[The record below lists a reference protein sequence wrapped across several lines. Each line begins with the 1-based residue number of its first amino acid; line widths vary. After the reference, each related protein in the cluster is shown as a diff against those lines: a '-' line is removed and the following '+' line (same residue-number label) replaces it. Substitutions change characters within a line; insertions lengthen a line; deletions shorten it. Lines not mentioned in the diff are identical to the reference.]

1 MLCWPACSS
10 APGLRGQ
17 ISPIGHKDASSS
29 DSHRRIAATVAATA
43 AEFDQARHLL
53 LQGKYDDAIFALRQL
68 ESKRPGIR
76 GLSHELGA
84 AYYKKSDFMNAIAF
98 LKKALEEDPGDSE
111 AEQLL
116 GLSYY
121 LCRTARGGDSRACEK
136 VQTWY
141 ASANVDAS
149 YILGICYIQTK
160 DYPNARKAF
169 AKMFD
174 VPAESAASY
183 LFTARM
189 LLRQDF
195 APVAEEYAHK
205 AVALD
210 PKLPLA
216 HELLGE
222 LYLYHSQIDEAIAE
236 FRKELEINPGN
247 AAAYYKLADGYS
259 RVQKYDEAE
268 RLLQRSIWL
277 DPTSTGPYILLGKVL
292 EKKGE
297 TELAVA
303 RFAAG
308 ARDGSQQSHSTPPLG
323 AGLPRIG
330 KERRRGPRAESGWPI
345 GAKPELEALKG
356 RATRWSFSKTMFRG
370 CRNIRGVPLPV
381 ERVRSVWAGNVQRTV
396 APAISFHSAERIS

>member
-1 MLCWPACSS
+1 MAKVHWSGVALAASLLAFSANCGAEISQAAQAPSAIDSPHPAQSQL
-10 APGLRGQ
+10 PG
-17 ISPIGHKDASSS
+17 
-29 DSHRRIAATVAATA
+29 
-43 AEFDQARHLL
+43 AEFDAARRLL
-53 LQGKYDDAIFALRQL
+53 QQGKYDEAIGALHQL
-68 ESKRPGIR
+68 ESTRPGMK
-76 GLSHELGA
+76 GLAHELGS
-84 AYYKKSDFMNAIAF
+84 AYYKKSDYVNAIKS
-98 LKKALEEDPGDSE
+98 LKKALEENPGDSE

-121 LCRTARGGDSRACEK
+121 LTERPAEAIPELEK

-195 APVAEEYAHK
+195 GPVAEEYAHK

-216 HELLGE
+216 HQLLGE
-222 LYLYHSQIDEAIAE
+222 LYLYHSQINEAIAE
-236 FRKELEINPGN
+236 FRKELDINPGS
-247 AAAYYKLADGYS
+247 ATAYYKLADGYS
-259 RVQKYDEAE
+259 RVQKYDDAE

-277 DPTSTGPYILLGKVL
+277 DSTSTGPYILLGKVL

-297 TELAVA
+297 TELAVRA
-303 RFAAG
+303 LQRALSMDPNNPIPHHLLGQAYRDLGKNEEADRELKVAG
-308 ARDGSQQSHSTPPLG
+308 QLEQ
-323 AGLPRIG
+323 G
-330 KERRRGPRAESGWPI
+330 KN
-345 GAKPELEALKG
+345 
-356 RATRWSFSKTMFRG
+356 TR
-370 CRNIRGVPLPV
+370 P
-381 ERVRSVWAGNVQRTV
+381 
-396 APAISFHSAERIS
+396 

>member
-1 MLCWPACSS
+1 GEYDEARRLLQQGKFDDALGVLHQMESVH
-10 APGLRGQ
+10 PGL
-17 ISPIGHKDASSS
+17 K
-29 DSHRRIAATVAATA
+29 
-43 AEFDQARHLL
+43 
-53 LQGKYDDAIFALRQL
+53 
-68 ESKRPGIR
+68 

-84 AYYKKSDFMNAIAF
+84 AYYKKSDYVNAIAS
-98 LKKALEEDPGDSE
+98 LKKALEENPGDSE

-121 LCRTARGGDSRACEK
+121 LAGRPAEAIPALEK
-136 VQTWY
+136 VQRWY
-141 ASANVDAS
+141 PSANVDAS

-195 APVAEEYAHK
+195 GPVAEEYAHK
-205 AVALD
+205 AAELD

-222 LYLYHSQIDEAIAE
+222 IYLYHSQIDQAIAE
-236 FRKELEINPGN
+236 FQKELAINPGY
-247 AAAYYKLADGYS
+247 AAAYYKLADSYS
-259 RVQKYDEAE
+259 RVQKFDEAE

-297 TELAVA
+297 AQLAVRA
-303 RFAAG
+303 LQRALAMDPNNPIPHHLLGQAYRDLGKNEDADRELRVAG
-308 ARDGSQQSHSTPPLG
+308 QLEDRQN
-323 AGLPRIG
+323 
-330 KERRRGPRAESGWPI
+330 
-345 GAKPELEALKG
+345 AKP
-356 RATRWSFSKTMFRG
+356 
-370 CRNIRGVPLPV
+370 
-381 ERVRSVWAGNVQRTV
+381 
-396 APAISFHSAERIS
+396 

>member
-1 MLCWPACSS
+1 MDHMSS
-10 APGLRGQ
+10 VHWFCVALAGRVMVGGLFLNAGITQ
-17 ISPIGHKDASSS
+17 ASQTS
-29 DSHRRIAATVAATA
+29 AATDSPRAAQSQPPA
-43 AEFDQARHLL
+43 GEFDEARRL
-53 LQGKYDDAIFALRQL
+53 LQQGKFDDALGALHQL
-68 ESKRPGIR
+68 ESTHPGMN

-84 AYYKKSDFMNAIAF
+84 AYYKKGDYMNAIAS
-98 LKKALEEDPGDSE
+98 LKKGLEENPRDGE

-121 LCRTARGGDSRACEK
+121 LAGRPAEAIPELEK
-136 VQTWY
+136 VQTWF
-141 ASANVDAS
+141 ASANVDAA

-195 APVAEEYAHK
+195 GPVAEEYAHR

-216 HELLGE
+216 HQLLGE
-222 LYLYHSQIDEAIAE
+222 LYLYHSQIEEAIAE

-247 AAAYYKLADGYS
+247 ATAYYKLADGYS
-259 RVQKYDEAE
+259 RVQKYNDAE

-277 DPTSTGPYILLGKVL
+277 DSTSTGPYILLGKVL

-297 TELAVA
+297 TELAVRA
-303 RFAAG
+303 LQRALAMDPNNPIPHHLLG
-308 ARDGSQQSHSTPPLG
+308 QAYRDLG
-323 AGLPRIG
+323 
-330 KERRRGPRAESGWPI
+330 KNED
-345 GAKPELEALKG
+345 
-356 RATRWSFSKTMFRG
+356 
-370 CRNIRGVPLPV
+370 
-381 ERVRSVWAGNVQRTV
+381 
-396 APAISFHSAERIS
+396 AERELKVAGQLEQGKNSKP